1 MYVNLDGQKL
11 YYEQA
16 GTGRPLLLLH
26 GWGVSGEIFKP
37 LFFRLAQSRQV
48 RAVDFPGWG
57 LSQAPPSDWGTPEY
71 AALVK
76 AFLDSWDCGPVD
88 ILAHSFG
95 ARVAIRLSHGNAG
108 SVKKLIL
115 TGAAGIRTEKRIPPG
130 KRFLQN
136 VAKTAGKLGC
146 PGGWLKT
153 KIYGFIGS
161 ADYAS
166 AGELRPVF
174 VRVVNEN
181 LEPLL
186 PKIFC
191 ETLLIWGEKDTA
203 TPLEDGRKI
212 KAGLPNSRL
221 EIIKDAGHYA
231 FIDAP
236 EQFCALVE
244 TFLQPTA

>member
-1 MYVNLDGQKL
+1 MYVNLNGQKL

-16 GTGRPLLLLH
+16 GTGKPVLLLH
-26 GWGVSGEIFKP
+26 GWGVSGEVFKP
-37 LFFRLAQSRQV
+37 LFFRLARSRQV
-48 RAVDFPGWG
+48 RVMDFPGFG
-57 LSQAPPSDWGTPEY
+57 LSEPPPSDWGTSEY

-76 AFLDSWDCGPVD
+76 AFLDNWGCGPVD

-95 ARVAIRLSHGNAG
+95 ARVALRLSHGNADN
-108 SVKKLIL
+108 VKRLIL
-115 TGAAGIRTEKRIPPG
+115 AGAAGIRSEKKIPPG
-130 KRFLQN
+130 KRLLQN
-136 VAKTAGKLGC
+136 IAKTAGKFGS
-146 PGGWLKT
+146 PGVWLKT

-166 AGELRPVF
+166 AGKMRPVF

-191 ETLLIWGEKDTA
+191 ETLLIWGEKDTE
-203 TPLEDGRKI
+203 TLLEDGRKM

-221 EIIKDAGHYA
+221 EIIKDAGHYS

-236 EQFCALVE
+236 EVFCGLVE
-244 TFLQPTA
+244 TFLQLPV